1 MGELFTERTWHSII
15 DSIYSKHAKIEI
27 PSDFKSRVDE
37 IDILLDNDYTGVVK
51 TVYEWMVACATIPFT
66 FVTDNENLTN
76 TLQNWANNELNRN
89 VNIDVPKGLRELSSQ
104 FHRERWRSSFQ
115 IVNILWNKINGYILP
130 SRIWI
135 SDSKEI
141 KVRGKLNTLDGRR
154 YYFGEKELTSSE
166 NKTVLIRKPF
176 DAQYKNVA
184 TPYFVGKGVLY
195 NSKVKESL
203 VKKQADILE
212 EIIPYLLLLKAGAA
226 NLLQKNMLTN
236 LDSDLE
242 KLKNSLAKY
251 KRDHK
256 YRTDSGDSILKGR
269 YDLSVEHFIPELG
282 KIFNDSI
289 VKPVNWNILAGLGL
303 IELEGFGGSR
313 QEAIWNPKV
322 LVEEINDAVLDW
334 QLLLE
339 EIVQLII
346 EKNASLHRKQMNK
359 DIRIV
364 PGVVKAFLTDAMKK
378 LIKDY
383 ANTGQLSVEDSFE
396 ALPFG
401 FDFEINRKRRIQER
415 DRGDEDLFFPRVI
428 LNQNS
433 DDYPTRPNITPN
445 EIPKKKK
452 KDEEE
457 EAKTED
463 LEAPYTTENY
473 PDSIKN
479 LPKGARSIWIK
490 TFNKIY
496 EETKD
501 EDKARQ
507 GAWRNVKLEY
517 KKVGDKWVK
526 KDKKASIDELASE
539 IKEILTIPEQIK
551 IIKE

>member
-1 MGELFTERTWHSII
+1 MGELFNERTWHSII
-15 DSIYSKHAKIEI
+15 DAIYAQHSKIEI
-27 PSDFKSRVDE
+27 PSNFKDRVNQ

-51 TVYEWMVACATIPFT
+51 TVYEFMVSTATVPFT

-89 VNIDVPKGLRELSSQ
+89 VNIDVSKGLRDLSTQ
-104 FHRERWRSSFQ
+104 YFRERWRSSF
-115 IVNILWNKINGYILP
+115 IVLNIVWDKINNYILP

-135 SDSKEI
+135 SDSKDIEV
-141 KVRGKLNTLDGRR
+141 KGKLNILDGRK
-154 YYFGEKELTSSE
+154 YYFGEKELIS
-166 NKTVLIRKPF
+166 NDKKTVLIRKPF
-176 DAQYKNVA
+176 DPQYKNMS
-184 TPYFVGKGVLY
+184 TPYLVGKGVLY

-212 EIIPYLLLLKAGAA
+212 EIIPYLLLLKAGDA

-236 LDSDLE
+236 LDSDLN
-242 KLKNSLAKY
+242 KLKESLQKY

-282 KIFNDSI
+282 KIFNESI
-289 VKPVNWNILAGLGL
+289 IKPVNWNILAGLGL

-401 FDFEINRKRRIQER
+401 FDFEINRKRRLQER
-415 DRGDEDLFFPRVI
+415 ERGDEDLFFPRVI
-428 LNQNS
+428 LNQDSNERM
-433 DDYPTRPNITPN
+433 DAPVRPNVTPN

-463 LEAPYTTENY
+463 LEAPYQNI
-473 PDSIKN
+473 DQ
-479 LPKGARSIWIK
+479 LPESVKKALPIPAQIIFLK
-490 TFNKIY
+490 AFNSALKQGKD
-496 EETKD
+496 EETAFKIAWQAVKNAGYYKPKD
-501 EDKARQ
+501 S
-507 GAWRNVKLEY
+507 
-517 KKVGDKWVK
+517 DKWK
-526 KDKKASIDELASE
+526 KK
-539 IKEILTIPEQIK
+539 
-551 IIKE
+551 

>member
-15 DSIYSKHAKIEI
+15 DSIYAKHAKIEI

-51 TVYEWMVACATIPFT
+51 TVYEFMVNSSVVPFT
-66 FVTDNENLTN
+66 FVTDNENLSN

-89 VNIDVPKGLRELSSQ
+89 VNIDVPKGLRNLSTQ
-104 FHRERWRSSFQ
+104 YFRERWRSSF
-115 IVNILWNKINGYILP
+115 IVLNIVWGKINDYILP

-135 SDSKEI
+135 SDSRSI
-141 KVRGKLNTLDGRR
+141 KVDGKLNTLDGRK
-154 YYFGEKELTSSE
+154 YYFGDKELKDTE
-166 NKTVLIRKPF
+166 NKTILIRKPF

-184 TPYFVGKGVLY
+184 TPYLVGKGVLY

-212 EIIPYLLLLKAGAA
+212 EIIPYLLLLKAGDA

-242 KLKNSLAKY
+242 KLKDSLAKY
-251 KRDHK
+251 KRDHT
-256 YRTDSGDSILKGR
+256 YRTDTGDSILKGR
-269 YDLSVEHFIPELG
+269 YDLSIEHFIPDLS
-282 KIFNDSI
+282 KFFNESI

-346 EKNASLHRKQMNK
+346 EKNVSLHRKQMNK

-401 FDFEINRKRRIQER
+401 FDFEINRKRRLQER

-428 LNQNS
+428 LNQDSNERM
-433 DDYPTRPNITPN
+433 DTPVRPNVTPN

-452 KDEEE
+452 KDE
-457 EAKTED
+457 
-463 LEAPYTTENY
+463 
-473 PDSIKN
+473 
-479 LPKGARSIWIK
+479 
-490 TFNKIY
+490 
-496 EETKD
+496 
-501 EDKARQ
+501 
-507 GAWRNVKLEY
+507 
-517 KKVGDKWVK
+517 
-526 KDKKASIDELASE
+526 KASEALKMEILGKNE
-539 IKEILTIPEQIK
+539 IKKLQLTN
-551 IIKE
+551 